1 MTVCHEPSTLDAK
14 ALTFAGEQPMQASM
28 RIDTLRSRLP
38 VVAFAVGALAIMCGR
53 AHADDPA
60 QVDQI
65 TISAPQVRT
74 VGSDYTT
81 GGRVTDTTVTARVQ
95 VDPVTLT
102 TNSGVALLKERVRD
116 AARQA
121 CAAADPFDQD
131 DGTCISEA
139 VDSAQKQVDALIA
152 RARSNDNGNSNG

>member
-1 MTVCHEPSTLDAK
+1 MTAWHEPSTLEAK
-14 ALTFAGEQPMQASM
+14 ALTFAGEQPMQASI

-65 TISAPQVRT
+65 TISAPQEQT
-74 VGSDYTT
+74 VDSDYTT
-81 GGRVTDTTVTARVQ
+81 GGRVTDTTVTARIQ

-102 TNSGVALLKERVRD
+102 TNSGVALLKDRVRE
-116 AARQA
+116 AAREA
-121 CAAADPFDQD
+121 CNSADPFDQD
-131 DGTCISEA
+131 DGACISDA
-139 VDSAQKQVDALIA
+139 IDSAQKQVDALIA
-152 RARSNDNGNSNG
+152 RARSNGNSNG